1 MFTGRCLSQNGI
13 KAGNIAIYIVNPFKN
28 RRILP
33 WLCAAFLKLYS
44 SYRKNLP
51 PNLVSD
57 LLLQIVPLD
66 LVASLETITL
76 PPARVYSKLA
86 LMLYDRCG
94 PNFSIHKNQSS
105 QFRCAPATRLARTFP
120 KTIGFKLTPES
131 STDLLGSDRC
141 FHVSYRWSS
150 DEDWL
155 TASWTDNQGVL
166 QWNAAYC
173 LGKERSGP
181 WHAFL
186 RIASEIWE
194 TTLDIL
200 RPGNSQWRIFFAKDS
215 PMHKEELR
223 GKIPVS
229 LDVTVSGLRYK

>member
-1 MFTGRCLSQNGI
+1 MSQNGI
-13 KAGNIAIYIVNPFKN
+13 RAGNIAIYIVNPFQN
-28 RRILP
+28 RRVLP
-33 WLCAAFLKLYS
+33 WLCSAFSKLYN
-44 SYRKNLP
+44 SYRKNLAP
-51 PNLVSD
+51 DLVSD

-66 LVASLETITL
+66 LVASLDKITL
-76 PPARVYSKLA
+76 PPARAYSKLA
-86 LMLYDRCG
+86 ITVYDRCG
-94 PNFSIHKNQSS
+94 PSFTIHKNQGSR
-105 QFRCAPATRLARTFP
+105 FRCAPATRLARTLP
-120 KTIGFKLTPES
+120 KTIGFKLTPEP

-150 DEDWL
+150 NEDWL

-173 LGKERSGP
+173 LSEEQSKP

-186 RIASEIWE
+186 RIAREVWE

-200 RPGNSQWRIFFAKDS
+200 RPSNSQWRIFFAKDS

-223 GKIPVS
+223 GKIPVPIG
-229 LDVTVSGLRYK
+229 VTLSSSRYK